1 MRDPLRT
8 VVWRR
13 LDLPG
18 ADRCALR
25 RVRGG
30 WELEGTAVGAE
41 ETGPFEARYRVRC
54 DEAWLARSAEVSL
67 DVAGERH
74 ALTLRVDRHGAWFA
88 NGTEVPAVHGSVD
101 IDLAITPATNT
112 PTIRRAPL
120 SDPLEAIVAY
130 VAFPE
135 LSVRPLRQRYARL
148 AEDRWRFTSEDGF
161 EAELEVDD
169 LGLVRRYPPFWE
181 RVAEAPGR
189 QR

>member
-13 LDLPG
+13 LDSPG

-67 DVAGERH
+67 DVAGERT
-74 ALTLRVDRHGAWFA
+74 ALSLRVDRHGAWFA
-88 NGTEVPAVHGSVD
+88 NGAEVVGVHGLVD

-112 PTIRRAPL
+112 PPIRRAGREGT
-120 SDPLEAIVAY
+120 LEVAVAY

-135 LSVRPLRQRYARL
+135 LVVNPVRQRYTHIA
-148 AEDRWRFTSEDGF
+148 DGRWRYAREGGYDG
-161 EAELEVDD
+161 ELEVDD
-169 LGLVRRYPPFWE
+169 LGLVRRYPGFWE

-189 QR
+189 AR